1 MLLSRLVDS
10 VSLIDFK
17 VELVSVIVTLSVL
30 VKLVAGLFASVV
42 VLFKSVAVLLF
53 SVVAV
58 LLFSDVAVLLFSD
71 VAVLFSC
78 SIFSRVELT
87 AARTVGEGGVS

>member
-30 VKLVAGLFASVV
+30 FKLVTGLFASVV

-53 SVVAV
+53 SV
-58 LLFSDVAVLLFSD
+58 VAVLLFSD

>member
-58 LLFSDVAVLLFSD
+58 LLFSDVAVL
-71 VAVLFSC
+71 FSC